1 MTKPHNPKTITDER
15 FIAQLG
21 IISVQNRIDL
31 TLQNQRWVSRY
42 AIAGRK
48 YHIQGFAADFG
59 RPRGVD
65 ADVLT
70 SLETLFLLQGCPA
83 DNTVTTTAHE
93 VLQLSNIHNK
103 GENYYRLK
111 ESLMRLWRVG
121 FLITEAHAIPG
132 STWRTYFNK
141 TLSLITEIQFW
152 GQSGPDESSDLQA
165 LVADG
170 KLTVQLSAPLAHS
183 IRGGYT
189 HLLDRQLLSQIEQ
202 PIGRGTYR
210 VLQAHRPEEGSL
222 SVTLADW
229 GQACGIISREPDKIR
244 RSLQSAHE
252 ELEANAYLEG
262 VEFMGRGQQQEI
274 IYHFRASDAP
284 DRALVTLLTE
294 QYIPRKQAE
303 QLARAYPERVEE
315 AVRYVQLRRQE
326 GKVKSP
332 GALTSDI
339 LRNPDKYNLSL
350 PELAPV
356 RPAVDLKVVSAAEEA
371 KADAKFRDQQQV
383 LLSQEPPQQWE
394 ASRPTLKLLIGK
406 HVSDR
411 AFQELQRR
419 CETGEISATEL
430 TRELTALSTNRAALR
445 QRLAELQLEGSGNL
459 T

>member
-152 GQSGPDESSDLQA
+152 GHGGPGSSAELQA
-165 LVADG
+165 LVPDG
-170 KLTVQLSAPLAHS
+170 KLTVQFSQPLADS

-189 HLLDRQLLSQIEQ
+189 QSLDRHLLAQIEQ

-210 VLQAHRPEEGSL
+210 VLQAHRPPDGTL
-222 SVTLADW
+222 SVKLIDW
-229 GQACGIISREPDKIR
+229 GQACGIISTEPDKIR

-252 ELEANAYLEG
+252 ELEANAYLDG
-262 VEFMGRGQQQEI
+262 VEFVGRGQQQAVV
-274 IYHFRASDAP
+274 YHFRAPNSP
-284 DRALVTLLTE
+284 DRTLIRLLME
-294 QYIPRKQAE
+294 QHIPLKQAE
-303 QLARAYPERVEE
+303 QLAHAHGERVEE
-315 AVRYVQLRRQE
+315 VVRYVEARRKD
-326 GKVKSP
+326 GKVRSP
-332 GALTSDI
+332 GGLTADI
-339 LRNPDKYNLSL
+339 LRHPEKYHLDL
-350 PELAPV
+350 PAPSAA
-356 RPAVDLKVVSAAEEA
+356 PSAVDLEATIAAEEA
-371 KADAKFRDQQQV
+371 RADVQFRNRQQV
-383 LLSQEPPQQWE
+383 LLSQSPAEQWA
-394 ASRPTLKLLIGK
+394 ASRAVLRLLVGKLL
-406 HVSDR
+406 SEQ
-411 AFQELQRR
+411 AFQTLAAR
-419 CETGEISATEL
+419 CEAGAISATEL
-430 TRELTALSTNRAALR
+430 TRELTALGANRSALR
-445 QRLAELQLEGSGNL
+445 HHLASLDLE
-459 T
+459 